1 MKALLSSA
9 VVVLVAILA
18 MTSWV
23 RAQAPSDRP
32 LGVDEARWVAISDT
46 VGIVL
51 VDVSFTGAREAL
63 PSGMPRVLASLPRST
78 GVLAVKVNGLWT
90 RVEFPEAP
98 PRVHPVY

>member
-1 MKALLSSA
+1 MKALLSSTVA
-9 VVVLVAILA
+9 VVLAILA
-18 MTSWV
+18 MTTWV
-23 RAQAPSDRP
+23 RAQAPGDRP
-32 LGVDEARWVAISDT
+32 PGVDEAGWVALSDT

-51 VDVSFTGAREAL
+51 VEVSFPSARDA
-63 PSGMPRVLASLPRST
+63 PSGMPRALASLPRST